1 MVPTEYRDPKKI
13 RELLINIEKRVEMN
27 PSTNIQDVVSKY
39 LQGLS
44 MKHEATDALASW

>member
-27 PSTNIQDVVSKY
+27 PSASLQKIILQEI
-39 LQGLS
+39 QGLS